1 MANMTARIRMVD
13 EMSDKLASL
22 AEQGQAVILRFEDIG
37 NTANESF
44 GRVEG
49 AATTAAQSVDG
60 VAVSIDSMQ
69 AASTGASASADS
81 LEAAFDRCDASAE
94 ALSRAIEASESA
106 HDDLTSAVAATAEQ
120 ISELSESESVSV
132 ETKERL
138 QRAGEAA
145 AEAMQNLERAQEAA
159 AAAMQEHDD
168 AMISGTEDLQEL
180 TDTAAGTSRAAQ
192 ELTDAQ
198 QRAADSISE
207 LARMTEQAATGTDGY
222 SDAAAEA
229 GQQTDYWTKK
239 IGNYDKSAMEAVYST
254 EQLVEAGYKTADA
267 LREQNDMLALC
278 ERQQSFLTK
287 AQQASVNIQSGL
299 SGAIEKASKAMSE
312 LSDNE
317 KVSADTKDEL
327 TKASQQAE
335 QAIKELEDA
344 QREAE
349 TAMSN
354 YDAVISSGTRD
365 LNELEAAAEQACHA
379 AENLA
384 EANGRAS
391 SSSEAL
397 SAATE
402 KASEEMAHVGEESEQ
417 SGEKG
422 IEAIESIAGTLA
434 AAGITAKVTEIA
446 NAVYEL
452 ADSFSEAE
460 KTVAAATGATGEEL
474 DNLMASSL
482 DVYASSSAD
491 NLNDVAVAMTAVRN
505 ATGLTGDALEETTN
519 SAIALENALDLGVS
533 ESTRTAAAL
542 MKNFSIDAQEAYDII
557 AAGAQRGAN
566 QNGDMLDVLNEY
578 SAQYAALGLSADEF
592 ISSLVNGAE
601 AGVFS
606 VDKVGDAVKEF
617 NIRAKDGSDTTA
629 EAFEALGMNAD
640 EMSRRFAAGGD
651 TARTAFFEV
660 VDALNSMSDPMEK
673 NIAAVNLFGTQ
684 YEDLGADILPVLAS
698 IEGGTV
704 DVNGALSNMAE
715 GAQSLGDQWQ
725 EAGNS
730 ISAAFTEAVEP
741 SVSGVSSALAD
752 ATQEAGD
759 FLSEH
764 QTLTRVITAVG
775 TGLGVATVGLVGFS
789 VATSSAAKAVISFAT
804 ALNTALGPAGWV
816 AIGVTALTTA
826 VAAYAVMSASA
837 NDETA
842 GMTATTREQYYEL
855 QDLNAEYERAC
866 EESGAMSEEAL
877 ELRYQVDSLSE
888 SFEANRQTVE
898 EFVSEVDALCESTA
912 QVTDD
917 FENAVSEIE
926 STETG
931 TMALIQKYE
940 ELATQAEITGA
951 QQKELD
957 AITKKLSETY
967 PDLTEQLQNATL
979 SVDEYVDAMRRMS
992 QQQADEQKQQQAQE
1006 TYVEALQKRAEL
1018 AEELEKAQAN
1028 YNAELEAHNMVWDEG
1043 MGKYYNGSYT
1053 ADSVW
1058 ASWTTDLDDYADA
1071 LEKLEAANAEN
1082 EATIA
1087 EIEQQWEDLATA
1099 ESEAAEQTVSYS
1111 EAAATAYQSV
1121 QSKIEELCTAYDEAY
1136 QAAIES
1142 FEGQFS
1148 LFDEAEASAEATVAN
1163 AQAALDSQLS
1173 YWEQYNANL
1182 ETLTSYGADLTGE
1195 ARENYEA
1202 LLAYAQS
1209 GSEEAAGL
1217 AASMAAA
1224 IESGNDEAVSKLSE
1238 TMGQVTAEQEEVAAA
1253 TADWQTGF
1261 SEQMEGFEQD
1271 MLEIVDNMNIA
1282 DDAEEKAREAVT
1294 AYADQIRAG
1303 KNGAV
1308 AAAKEVANAVTAA
1321 LSATNATVT
1330 TSVGR
1335 TESVP
1340 GHARGTTN
1348 AEDVFIAGE
1357 DGPELIIDKGGST
1370 VFPTEETDRI
1380 IDAVSA
1386 YGRIQELP
1394 APAELELFAAQPD
1407 VRDEEEGFL
1416 QSISR
1421 RISALSEAFM
1431 LDTENDKGN
1440 AFTGPENRPDS
1451 VEITNVYTAGR
1462 SEEPVSINFDYP
1474 SGETDRIIEAITGQ
1488 EWGQEMLSEQSS
1500 ENAGGI
1506 AGYLSRLLSG
1516 ISGTI
1521 TATAGS
1527 ITESI
1532 SDALERRIG
1541 EVRRI
1546 DAYAGG
1552 TTDSSDAFIAG
1563 EDGPEI
1569 VLGQQGSTVFPTE
1582 ETDRIISSLNE
1593 RKPLQTEGLEGGKEA
1608 PGTGSTIREQV
1619 KRIILE
1625 VEGSGEIEVGG
1636 GSSIDRNAVLEIL
1649 QDNLRPVL
1657 MSIIQQEIYEE
1668 GDLSYEF

>member
-1 MANMTARIRMVD
+1 MANMTARIQMVD

-22 AEQGQAVILRFEDIG
+22 AEQGQAVILRFENIG

-81 LEAAFDRCDASAE
+81 LESAFDRCDASAE

-120 ISELSESESVSV
+120 ISELSESESVSA

-145 AEAMQNLERAQEAA
+145 AEAMLNLERAQEAA
-159 AAAMQEHDD
+159 AAAMKEHDD

-180 TDTAAGTSRAAQ
+180 TDTAAGTSRATQ
-192 ELTDAQ
+192 ELTEAQ
-198 QRAADSISE
+198 QRAADSVSK

-222 SDAAAEA
+222 SDSVAAA
-229 GQQTDYWTKK
+229 GQQTDYWTEK

-299 SGAIEKASKAMSE
+299 SGAIEKANKAMSE

-344 QREAE
+344 QRAAE
-349 TAMSN
+349 TAMEN
-354 YDAVISSGTRD
+354 YDAVISSGTRN

-402 KASEEMAHVGEESEQ
+402 KASEEMEQ
-417 SGEKG
+417 SRKKG

-434 AAGITAKVTEIA
+434 AAGITAKVAEIA
-446 NAVYEL
+446 NSVYEL

-460 KTVAAATGATGEEL
+460 KTVVSATGATGEEL

-491 NLNDVAVAMTAVRN
+491 NLNDVAAAMTAVRN

-519 SAIALENALDLGVS
+519 SAIALEKALDLGVS

-629 EAFEALGMNAD
+629 EAFEALGMDAD
-640 EMSRRFAAGGD
+640 EMSRRFAAGGE

-673 NIAAVNLFGTQ
+673 NMAAVNLFGTQ

-704 DVNGALSNMAE
+704 DVNGALSDMAE
-715 GAQSLGDQWQ
+715 GAQSLGDQWKQ
-725 EAGNS
+725 AGNS

-764 QTLTRVITAVG
+764 QTLTRAITAVG

-789 VATSSAAKAVISFAT
+789 VATSSAAKAVISFGT
-804 ALNTALGPAGWV
+804 ALNTALGPVGWI

-888 SFEANRQTVE
+888 SFEANRQTVD
-898 EFVSEVDALCESTA
+898 EFVAEVDALCESTA
-912 QVTDD
+912 QVTED
-917 FENAVSEIE
+917 FENAVSGIE

-931 TMALIQKYE
+931 TLALIQKYE
-940 ELATQAEITGA
+940 ELATQAEVTGA
-951 QQKELD
+951 QQKELE
-957 AITKKLSETY
+957 AITKRLSETY
-967 PDLTEQLQNATL
+967 PDLTEQMQNATL
-979 SVDEYVDAMRRMS
+979 SVDEYVDAMRRVS
-992 QQQADEQKQQQAQE
+992 EQQADEQKQQQAQE
-1006 TYVEALQKRAEL
+1006 TYVDALQKRAEL

-1058 ASWTTDLDDYADA
+1058 ASWTTDLDKYADA
-1071 LEKLEAANAEN
+1071 LDDLEAQNAEN

-1099 ESEAAEQTVSYS
+1099 ESEAAERTVTYS
-1111 EAAATAYQSV
+1111 EAAAAAYQSV
-1121 QSKIEELCTAYDEAY
+1121 QSEIEKLCTEYDEAY
-1136 QAAIES
+1136 QAALES
-1142 FEGQFS
+1142 FEGQFG
-1148 LFDEAEASAEATVAN
+1148 LFDEAEASAESTVAN
-1163 AQAALDSQLS
+1163 AQAALDSQLA
-1173 YWEQYNANL
+1173 YWEQYNSNL

-1238 TMGQVTAEQEEVAAA
+1238 TMGQVAAEQEEVAAA
-1253 TADWQTGF
+1253 TADWQTDF
-1261 SEQMEGFEQD
+1261 SERMQGFEED
-1271 MLEIVDNMNIA
+1271 MLDIVKHMDIA
-1282 DDAEEKAREAVT
+1282 DDADEKAREAVT

-1330 TSVGR
+1330 TSVDH
-1335 TESVP
+1335 TESLK
-1340 GHARGTTN
+1340 GYARGTTN

-1357 DGPELIIDKGGST
+1357 EGPELVVGKGGST

-1394 APAELELFAAQPD
+1394 APAEPELFAAQPD
-1407 VRDEEEGFL
+1407 VGDEEEGFL

-1421 RISALSEAFM
+1421 RISALSEAFI

-1440 AFTGPENRPDS
+1440 AFIGPENRPES
-1451 VEITNVYTAGR
+1451 VEITNVYTADR
-1462 SEEPVSINFDYP
+1462 SEEPGIINFDYP
-1474 SGETDRIIEAITGQ
+1474 TGETDRIIEAIT
-1488 EWGQEMLSEQSS
+1488 EQEMLSEQSNES
-1500 ENAGGI
+1500 VGGI
-1506 AGYLSRLLSG
+1506 AEYLSRLLSG

-1541 EVRRI
+1541 EVRRN

-1569 VLGQQGSTVFPTE
+1569 ILGQQGSTVFPTE

-1608 PGTGSTIREQV
+1608 PGTASTIREQV

-1625 VEGSGEIEVGG
+1625 VEGRGEIEVGS

>member
-1 MANMTARIRMVD
+1 MANMTARIQMVD

-94 ALSRAIEASESA
+94 ALSRAIEASENA

-120 ISELSESESVSV
+120 ISELSESESVSA

-192 ELTDAQ
+192 ALTEAQ

-222 SDAAAEA
+222 SDAVAEA
-229 GQQTDYWTKK
+229 GQQTDYWTEK

-287 AQQASVNIQSGL
+287 AQRASVNIQSGL

-312 LSDNE
+312 LADNE

-335 QAIKELEDA
+335 EAIRELEDA
-344 QREAE
+344 QRAAE
-349 TAMSN
+349 TAMEN
-354 YDAVISSGTRD
+354 YDAVMSSGTRNLD
-365 LNELEAAAEQACHA
+365 ELEAAAEQACHA

-384 EANGRAS
+384 EANGKAS

-397 SAATE
+397 SAATG
-402 KASEEMAHVGEESEQ
+402 KASEEMSRVGEESEQ

-434 AAGITAKVTEIA
+434 AAGITAKIAEIA
-446 NAVYEL
+446 TAVYDL

-519 SAIALENALDLGVS
+519 SAIALENTLDLGIS

-557 AAGAQRGAN
+557 VAGAQRGAN

-629 EAFEALGMNAD
+629 EAFETLGMNAD
-640 EMSRRFAAGGD
+640 EMSRRFAEGGE

-698 IEGGTV
+698 IEGGAV
-704 DVNGALSNMAE
+704 DVNGALSDMAE
-715 GAQSLGDQWQ
+715 GAQSLEDQWKQ
-725 EAGNS
+725 AGNS

-826 VAAYAVMSASA
+826 VAAYAVMSACA

-898 EFVSEVDALCESTA
+898 EFASEVDALCESTA
-912 QVTDD
+912 QVTED
-917 FENAVSEIE
+917 FENAVSEFE

-931 TMALIQKYE
+931 TLALIQKYE
-940 ELATQAEITGA
+940 ELATQAEVTGA
-951 QQKELD
+951 QQKELE

-979 SVDEYVDAMRRMS
+979 SVDEYVDAMRRVS
-992 QQQADEQKQQQAQE
+992 EQQADEQKQQQAQE

-1099 ESEAAEQTVSYS
+1099 ECEAAEQTVSYS
-1111 EAAATAYQSV
+1111 EAAATAYQ
-1121 QSKIEELCTAYDEAY
+1121 
-1136 QAAIES
+1136 AALES

-1163 AQAALDSQLS
+1163 AQAALDSQLA

-1202 LLAYAQS
+1202 LLSYAQS

-1238 TMGQVTAEQEEVAAA
+1238 TMGQVAAEQEEVAAA
-1253 TADWQTGF
+1253 TADWQTDF
-1261 SEQMEGFEQD
+1261 SERMEGFEQD
-1271 MLEIVDNMNIA
+1271 MLDIVKHMDIA
-1282 DDAEEKAREAVT
+1282 DDADEKAREAVT
-1294 AYADQIRAG
+1294 AYANQIRAG
-1303 KNGAV
+1303 KSGAV

-1330 TSVGR
+1330 TSVDH

-1340 GHARGTTN
+1340 GYARGTTN

-1370 VFPTEETDRI
+1370 VFPAEETDRI
-1380 IDAVSA
+1380 IDAVST
-1386 YGRIQELP
+1386 YGRMQEFP
-1394 APAELELFAAQPD
+1394 EPAEPEFFAGQPD
-1407 VRDEEEGFL
+1407 AGSGEEGFL

-1431 LDTENDKGN
+1431 FETENDRGN
-1440 AFTGPENRPDS
+1440 AFIGPENRPES

-1462 SEEPVSINFDYP
+1462 SEEPGSINFDYP
-1474 SGETDRIIEAITGQ
+1474 TGETDRIIEAITGQ
-1488 EWGQEMLSEQSS
+1488 ERGQEMLSEHSS

-1506 AGYLSRLLSG
+1506 AWYLSRLISG

-1527 ITESI
+1527 ITENI

-1569 VLGQQGSTVFPTE
+1569 ILGQQGSTVFPAE

-1608 PGTGSTIREQV
+1608 PGTGGTSREQV

-1625 VEGSGEIEVGG
+1625 VEGRGEIEVGG